1 MQLLNGSGLKAG
13 YTLGAGPD
21 AREHLVVVVKGTFGL
36 RHGSVAPHPVEEQ
49 ADLVEADVFTGEP
62 GLSAPLYE
70 TDYAFRKPRCDVL
83 LHGSGYAPNGIPA
96 ERVRVGM
103 RVGSMQKVFDVVGDR
118 TWREVLATVSST
130 TPIPFTR
137 MPVSYDGAFGGVDR
151 SMRDPA
157 DHRTYLPNPAG
168 KGYWHNLDT
177 HVYHGQPLPN
187 TEESHDPVRAPN
199 GTYRPMAFGP
209 IGRGWSPRPQF
220 AGTFDQHWIDEVFPF
235 LPADFDERYYQSAPP
250 DQQTDYLRGGEPVTL
265 YNLTPEGR
273 VDFRVPVVRVP
284 VLFLLRNG
292 EEITVEAVNDTLVI
306 EPDNHR
312 FMRVWRASH
321 PLRRDIFEVSM
332 VVVGT
337 MPPGWHRA
345 RRLGK
350 AYYRSLQ
357 ALIVDRRAA
366 RGEDVS

>member
-1 MQLLNGSGLKAG
+1 MQLVNATGMKAG

-36 RHGSVAPHPVEEQ
+36 PLRGPAPHLADEQ

-83 LHGSGYAPNGIPA
+83 LNGTAYAPHGIPT

-103 RVGSMQKVFDVVGDR
+103 RVGTMQKVFDVVGDR
-118 TWREVLATVSST
+118 TWQEVLATVSST
-130 TPIPFTR
+130 RPASFTR
-137 MPVSYDGAFGGVDR
+137 MPISYDNAFGGVDR
-151 SMRDPA
+151 SARDPA

-177 HVYHGQPLPN
+177 QVYQGQPLPN
-187 TEESHDPVRAPN
+187 TEEPHDPVKAPN
-199 GTYRPMAFGP
+199 GRYRPMALGP
-209 IGRGWSPRPQF
+209 IGRAWPPRPEF
-220 AGTFDQHWIDEVFPF
+220 AGTYDQHWMDEVFPF
-235 LPADFDERYYQSAPP
+235 LPADFDERYHQSAPA
-250 DQQTDYLRGGEPVTL
+250 DQQTEHLRGGEPVTL
-265 YNLTPEGR
+265 YNLTAEGR
-273 VDFRVPVVRVP
+273 VDFKLPMVQVP

-292 EEITVEAVNDTLVI
+292 EEIAVEAVNDTLVI

-312 FMRVWRASH
+312 FMRVWRTSH
-321 PLRRDIFEVSM
+321 PLKRNIFEVSQ

-337 MPPGWHRA
+337 MPQGWHRA

-350 AYYRSLQ
+350 AYYGSLRD
-357 ALIVDRRAA
+357 LVDDRRAA